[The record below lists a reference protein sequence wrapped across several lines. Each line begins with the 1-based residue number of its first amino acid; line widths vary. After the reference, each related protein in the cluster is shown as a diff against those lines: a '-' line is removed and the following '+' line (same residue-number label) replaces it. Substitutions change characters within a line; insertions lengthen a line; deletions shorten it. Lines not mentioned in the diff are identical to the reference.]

1 MAADSNLPGPP
12 KSQSWWTTLPG
23 MLTGFAAAITAV
35 TGLIVALHQAGIMRG
50 WGGGSP
56 DGTVT
61 HNTST
66 TVSSEPLRSTP
77 RSGNAAEGSVSFPSG
92 GEIQIGEGSDRLLF
106 KVLSGEIEKR
116 SNDTL
121 ALRLKLR
128 VSNYT
133 RFPVFCGSSMRLLV
147 DEVPRAPVAVTHL
160 DTPVDSASAQ
170 DGEAIFELPPEAHRV
185 AFMVVDPR
193 NSSGDTYKLPL
204 DLSPPKP

>member
-1 MAADSNLPGPP
+1 MAADSNSPPPP

-35 TGLIVALHQAGIMRG
+35 TGLIVALHQAGIVRG
-50 WGGGSP
+50 WGGGNP
-56 DGTVT
+56 DGTVA
-61 HNTST
+61 HHTST
-66 TVSSEPLRSTP
+66 ASLSQPGLSAP
-77 RSGNAAEGSVSFPSG
+77 GSDKAAEGSVSFPSN
-92 GEIQIGEGSDRLLF
+92 GEIQIGEGNERLLF
-106 KVLSGEIEKR
+106 KVLSGGIEAR
-116 SNDTL
+116 SNDTV

-133 RFPVFCGSSMRLLV
+133 RFPIFCGTSLRLLV

-160 DTPVDSASAQ
+160 DTPVDGASAQ
-170 DGEAIFELPPEAHRV
+170 DGEAIFELPPGAQRV

-193 NSSGDTYKLPL
+193 NGSGDTYKLPL